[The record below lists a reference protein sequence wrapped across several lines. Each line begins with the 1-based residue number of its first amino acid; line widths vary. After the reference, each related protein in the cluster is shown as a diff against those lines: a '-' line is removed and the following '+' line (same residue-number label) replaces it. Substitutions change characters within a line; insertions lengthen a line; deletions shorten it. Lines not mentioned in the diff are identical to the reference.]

1 MENLVYIFHA
11 VPTRYMEGRD
21 KAPASYGIQSFTY
34 SGWGATMRH
43 NYDQDI
49 NKEITFLRVD
59 PTATKMLATKAKIV
73 GDIGLTLLR
82 LILSLQPEQ
91 ILILSEPIFLLL
103 IIRYKNPDFVPERLG
118 VVFLNQMNQFMDN
131 HIINDR

>member
-1 MENLVYIFHA
+1 
-11 VPTRYMEGRD
+11 
-21 KAPASYGIQSFTY
+21 
-34 SGWGATMRH
+34 MRH